1 MLQCQRGRRGSY
13 TRSTLGAQLSRRP
26 VSTARAPGA
35 AGRSCSR
42 TALPFLCGGTSDGR
56 HALRTARCGGELSVC
71 PSARLP
77 ARRSAEDGSRT
88 AVIPRCA
95 RLAVPHRDAGGARG
109 CSALRRPAP
118 LRTERRAPPHR
129 LGPRTG
135 PRRGRCVPSAGR
147 GAAPRCSVPGEAEK
161 ASHET
166 RGAAP
171 VAFFRRHPGGVRGA
185 AAL

>member
-95 RLAVPHRDAGGARG
+95 RLAAPHRDAGGGTRVLG
-109 CSALRRPAP
+109 SAPARPAP
-118 LRTERRAPPHR
+118 DRAPCPPHR